1 MKRSHNKQ
9 KLESQLDNQIDQD
22 FEQMVISSFIPK
34 CPVTLKEITNTRLIF
49 GPDIS
54 GLREEK
60 LRRNPDIIEIYW
72 VFIPRNYPRLHNYL
86 TLVAVMMF
94 INEVPFL
101 VILYHSIK
109 YVTVQHV

>member
-34 CPVTLKEITNTRLIF
+34 CPVTLKEITITCLIF

-54 GLREEK
+54 GLREET
-60 LRRNPDIIEIYW
+60 LRRNPDRVEIYC
-72 VFIPRNYPRLHNYL
+72 VAIPWNYPGN
-86 TLVAVMMF
+86 
-94 INEVPFL
+94 
-101 VILYHSIK
+101 
-109 YVTVQHV
+109 